1 MLMRLGRACDRAVW
15 LVGTVVS
22 QVPTGTIEGGRSS
35 AMVEGRRS
43 RDVNGSIRLYRYV
56 SYISSDR

>member
-1 MLMRLGRACDRAVW
+1 MV
-15 LVGTVVS
+15 
-22 QVPTGTIEGGRSS
+22 GGRSN